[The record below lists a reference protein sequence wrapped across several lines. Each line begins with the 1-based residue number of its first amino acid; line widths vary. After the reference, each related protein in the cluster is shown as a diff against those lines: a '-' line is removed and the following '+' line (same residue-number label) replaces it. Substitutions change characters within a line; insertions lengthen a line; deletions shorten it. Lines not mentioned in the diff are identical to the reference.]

1 MTQLPLNDDIKAFH
15 AHLYY
20 TDEAGVEMA
29 KGVAKKASELFE
41 IRVGRFHQKPV
52 GPHPVW
58 SCQLSFAA
66 ETFGK
71 IIPWL
76 MLNRQSLD
84 VFVHPLT
91 GNDYVDHTQGVSWL
105 GKSYV
110 LDTSQFMPPSV

>member
-1 MTQLPLNDDIKAFH
+1 MNQLPLNDDIKAFH

-29 KGVAKKASELFE
+29 KDVAKKASELFE
-41 IRVGRFHQKPV
+41 VRVGRFHQKPV

-66 ETFGK
+66 ETFCK

-76 MLNRQSLD
+76 MLNRESLD

-91 GNDYVDHTQGVSWL
+91 GNEYVDHTQGVSWL
-105 GKSYV
+105 GQSYV
-110 LDTSQFMPPSV
+110 LDTSQFTSPSE